1 MCATN
6 TSAADVD
13 ALYNL
18 FLSAKP
24 HLMIS
29 DNVSQDGRIR
39 KKDIRPFHLSQSESF
54 SDLHPLLCTLSLG
67 SLHIFFVFFHGVEV
81 WALRWPW
88 AELDCV
94 SCEP

>member
-29 DNVSQDGRIR
+29 DNVS
-39 KKDIRPFHLSQSESF
+39 
-54 SDLHPLLCTLSLG
+54 
-67 SLHIFFVFFHGVEV
+67 
-81 WALRWPW
+81 
-88 AELDCV
+88 
-94 SCEP
+94 